1 MTIHHFTIMKIVIKS
16 LRFIYVWYAVLLF
29 VALMLVIMPVAVVAF
44 FMGRIR
50 GGNLIYWLCSLW
62 ADVWFLLIGIRHTNL
77 YIGTKY
83 SDHASI
89 YVANHTS
96 YMDIPVLVKAIRRP
110 MRILAKVELSKIP
123 VFGFLYRQATVMV
136 DRSSLENRSKSVI
149 ILKGL
154 LKKGVSVFIFPEGT
168 FNTTGQPLKD
178 FYNGAFRIA
187 IETQTPVKPVVF
199 LDSVDRLHH
208 ESLFLMSPG
217 ISRAVF
223 LEEVPVTGLS
233 AGDIN
238 RLKDRVHALMEA
250 ELRKWKTY
258 EAQSVVH

>member
-1 MTIHHFTIMKIVIKS
+1 MKIVIKG
-16 LRFIYVWYAVLLF
+16 LQLIYVLYAILLF
-29 VALMLVIMPVAVVAF
+29 VVLMLVVMPVAVVAF

-50 GGNLIYWLCSLW
+50 GGNLIYHLCSLW
-62 ADVWFLLIGIRHTNL
+62 ADVWFFLIGIRHTNL
-77 YIGTKY
+77 YVGKKY
-83 SDHASI
+83 AGHASI
-89 YVANHTS
+89 FVANHTS
-96 YMDIPVLVKAIRRP
+96 YMDIPVLVKAIRQP
-110 MRILAKVELSKIP
+110 MRILAKIELSKIP

-149 ILKGL
+149 ILKAL
-154 LKKGVSVFIFPEGT
+154 LKRGISVFIFPEGT

-223 LEEVPVTGLS
+223 LEEVPVAGLG

-238 RLKDRVHALMEA
+238 RLKDQVHALMEA

-258 EAQSVVH
+258 DGKVLV